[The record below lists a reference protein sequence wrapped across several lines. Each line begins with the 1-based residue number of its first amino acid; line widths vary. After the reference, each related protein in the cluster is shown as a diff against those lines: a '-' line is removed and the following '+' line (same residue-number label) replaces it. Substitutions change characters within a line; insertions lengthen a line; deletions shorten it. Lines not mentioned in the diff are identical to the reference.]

1 LQRKEKDRSKSSHRA
16 FLPVCSGGSSS
27 ISTTTTNAKA
37 SRKQKGFATPAE
49 EEMES
54 VVKA

>member
-16 FLPVCSGGSSS
+16 FLPVCSGSSS
-27 ISTTTTNAKA
+27 SVSTTTTTAKA
-37 SRKQKGFATPAE
+37 SRKQKGFATSAE